1 MVECYRACEQDSGAF
16 SLQRCLIY
24 SYSYDFA
31 RLGLSISS
39 PIFTGPHAPLF
50 GTRRAGI
57 EFEAAAAVVF
67 YGLSQFLHPLGKGG
81 ARDRR
86 ALIF

>member
-1 MVECYRACEQDSGAF
+1 MMVSQCAGGCAPCQQRMVECYRACEQDSDAF

-39 PIFTGPHAPLF
+39 PIFTGPHAPF
-50 GTRRAGI
+50 SGRAAQ
-57 EFEAAAAVVF
+57 E
-67 YGLSQFLHPLGKGG
+67 
-81 ARDRR
+81 
-86 ALIF
+86 